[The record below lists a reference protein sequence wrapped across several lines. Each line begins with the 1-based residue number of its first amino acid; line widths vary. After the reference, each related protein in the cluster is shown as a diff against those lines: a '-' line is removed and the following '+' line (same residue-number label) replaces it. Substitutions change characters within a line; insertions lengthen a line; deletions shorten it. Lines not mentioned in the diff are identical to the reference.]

1 MLTNLVKLL
10 RVAVVVA
17 FSLAA
22 PTMAEAQSRS
32 NSSPT
37 TSSRTESETTKR
49 EPKGDANAGLLW
61 IGGAVLALIFLAW
74 LALRIGDVSSPSDK
88 VPN

>member
-10 RVAVVVA
+10 RIAVVVA

-22 PTMAEAQSRS
+22 PSFADAQSRS
-32 NSSPT
+32 
-37 TSSRTESETTKR
+37 TSTGRNTETETVKR

-61 IGGAVLALIFLAW
+61 IGGAVLALVFLAW
-74 LALRIGDVSSPSDK
+74 LAMRIGDVTNTSDK